1 MKTSAITAIAAT
13 ALFAAPTLASPRG
26 RDLDWVPECGVTCV
40 EHAVAAQGCDPNL
53 QECYCGRGFF
63 DPWYACVSQAC
74 SREDLPNGYIWGF
87 TRCDPKTPIFIDSET
102 YDLIKA
108 PRNETTVTPVPT
120 STGIWSA
127 SPSFVSD
134 RDWVLETP
142 HSVISNKQQKSN
154 IQARAIAEETTVIV
168 TETATRASA
177 TGPTAT
183 STKPATVTDSGS
195 VMIKASMAS
204 VGLASV
210 AAMLLAM

>member
-40 EHAVAAQGCDPNL
+40 ERAVAAQGCDPNL

-102 YDLIKA
+102 YDSIKG
-108 PRNETTVTPVPT
+108 PRNETTIPPVPT

-134 RDWVLETP
+134 HDWVLETP
-142 HSVISNKQQKSN
+142 HSVKSS
-154 IQARAIAEETTVIV
+154 IQARATAEETTAVA
-168 TETATRASA
+168 TETTTTTRASA

-195 VMIKASMAS
+195 AMIKAGMAS
-204 VGLASV
+204 LGLASV
-210 AAMLLAM
+210 AAMFLTM

>member
-13 ALFAAPTLASPRG
+13 AFFAAPTLASPRG

-40 EHAVAAQGCDPNL
+40 ERAVAAQGCDPNL

-108 PRNETTVTPVPT
+108 PRNETTVAPVPT

-142 HSVISNKQQKSN
+142 HSVKSN
-154 IQARAIAEETTVIV
+154 IQTRAIAEETAVIV

-204 VGLASV
+204 IGLASV
-210 AAMLLAM
+210 AAMFLAV

>member
-26 RDLDWVPECGVTCV
+26 RDLDWVPECGR
-40 EHAVAAQGCDPNL
+40 AVAAQGCDPNL

-63 DPWYACVSQAC
+63 DPWYACISQAC

-108 PRNETTVTPVPT
+108 PRNETTVGPVPT

-142 HSVISNKQQKSN
+142 HSVKSN
-154 IQARAIAEETTVIV
+154 IQARAIAEETAVIV

-195 VMIKASMAS
+195 VMIKAGMAS
-204 VGLASV
+204 IGLASV
-210 AAMLLAM
+210 AAMFLAV